1 MVNKIK
7 ELIEA
12 RDYKNLKLEIAKLNE
27 VDIAEI
33 IEDLSDEQEQIKIF
47 RLLPKDIAADVF
59 VELPID
65 LQQDLIMLL
74 SNKEAGLIID
84 NLEADDAVDLVEEM
98 PANVVTKILANTTAE
113 TRKDIN
119 YLLKYPVN
127 SAGSIMNNDF
137 LDLKANIT
145 IEQAINKVRKEGID
159 KETIDVC
166 FILDKSRKL
175 LGTIELK
182 DLLFNKSDT
191 IIEDIMDDKVI
202 SSYTYED
209 QEEVASKFTKYNL
222 TVMPVVD
229 SENRL
234 VGVITVDDVVDIINE
249 ETTEDIEKMAAIS
262 PSDKPY
268 LRTSVLET
276 YKQRILWLLFLM
288 ISATFTGKIIENYEA
303 ALASY
308 VILTSFIPMIMNTGG
323 NAGGQSSVTVIR
335 GLSLNEIEYKDSLK
349 VLLKEILVSIL
360 AGITLA
366 AINFVKMLVIDK
378 VTITIAAVVSLT
390 LVITVIIAK
399 MVGCMLPI
407 AAKRIGFDPAVMASP
422 FITTIVDAISLVA
435 YFTIATIML
444 GL

>member
-12 RDYKNLKLEIAKLNE
+12 RDYKNLKLEIAELNE

-137 LDLKANIT
+137 LDLKANII
-145 IEQAINKVRKEGID
+145 IEQAINKVRKEGMN

-175 LGTIELK
+175 LGTI
-182 DLLFNKSDT
+182 
-191 IIEDIMDDKVI
+191 
-202 SSYTYED
+202 
-209 QEEVASKFTKYNL
+209 
-222 TVMPVVD
+222 
-229 SENRL
+229 
-234 VGVITVDDVVDIINE
+234 
-249 ETTEDIEKMAAIS
+249 
-262 PSDKPY
+262 
-268 LRTSVLET
+268 
-276 YKQRILWLLFLM
+276 
-288 ISATFTGKIIENYEA
+288 
-303 ALASY
+303 
-308 VILTSFIPMIMNTGG
+308 
-323 NAGGQSSVTVIR
+323 
-335 GLSLNEIEYKDSLK
+335 
-349 VLLKEILVSIL
+349 
-360 AGITLA
+360 
-366 AINFVKMLVIDK
+366 
-378 VTITIAAVVSLT
+378 
-390 LVITVIIAK
+390 
-399 MVGCMLPI
+399 
-407 AAKRIGFDPAVMASP
+407 
-422 FITTIVDAISLVA
+422 
-435 YFTIATIML
+435 
-444 GL
+444 